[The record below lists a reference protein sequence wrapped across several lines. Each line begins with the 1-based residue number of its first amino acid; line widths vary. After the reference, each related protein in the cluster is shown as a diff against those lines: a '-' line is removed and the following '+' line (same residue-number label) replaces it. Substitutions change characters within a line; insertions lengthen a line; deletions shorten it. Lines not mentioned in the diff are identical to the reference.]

1 MKKIL
6 SRIIGVTLIFGGIL
20 GVLLS
25 IGGIVVLWRIEPK
38 LEAQVL
44 DGLALVSRTIDST
57 QSLLTVVDEVLVQVR
72 DNLKTIETAS
82 LDVAETIDNTAET
95 ATSLGNMVSSE
106 FSDIVDQTANGLRS
120 AQTSAKVIDDF
131 LGFLANLPLIGNPNF
146 ENDMPLN
153 QSLLRVEQS
162 LSPLTDSF
170 DTFSQELKS
179 TSDNLSSIQSSVTL
193 LTASFDKIDAN
204 LVETQ
209 TVVADYTRTVNDLD
223 QRVVKMQ
230 ESAPRTLKLIFAAF
244 TALLAWLLIAQLG
257 LITQGLE
264 RFTKKESDLPA
275 KDNQVSA

>member
-6 SRIIGVTLIFGGIL
+6 SRVIGVTLILGGIL

-38 LEAQVL
+38 LEAQVM
-44 DGLALVSRTIDST
+44 DGLSLVSRTIDST

-72 DNLKTIETAS
+72 DNLKTVETAS

-95 ATSLGNMVSSE
+95 ATSLGNMVSAE
-106 FSDIVDQTANGLRS
+106 FSDIVDQTTNGLRS

-146 ENDMPLN
+146 KNDMPLN

-162 LSPLTDSF
+162 LSPLTESF

-209 TVVADYTRTVNDLD
+209 TVVADYTQTVNDLD
-223 QRVVKMQ
+223 QRVAKMQ
-230 ESAPRTLKLIFAAF
+230 ETAPRTIKLVFGAF

-264 RFTKKESDLPA
+264 RFTKKESALPTE
-275 KDNQVSA
+275 DNQISA